1 MTTAK
6 KVVKQKPLTKL
17 EAAERKA
24 SILECA
30 IYQQYNDIDEQLA
43 VLWLISK
50 EADSPNP
57 NMYQIKQAINA
68 YRGLLISNQSLMMDC
83 AGLEY

>member
-1 MTTAK
+1 MTTK
-6 KVVKQKPLTKL
+6 KTPKAKPLTKL

-30 IYQQYNDIDEQLA
+30 VYQQYNDIDEQLA
-43 VLWLISK
+43 ILWMIRK
-50 EADSPNP
+50 EAESPTP
-57 NMYQIKQAINA
+57 NMYQLRNA
-68 YRGLLISNQSLMMDC
+68 LNAFTGMLISNQSLMMDC